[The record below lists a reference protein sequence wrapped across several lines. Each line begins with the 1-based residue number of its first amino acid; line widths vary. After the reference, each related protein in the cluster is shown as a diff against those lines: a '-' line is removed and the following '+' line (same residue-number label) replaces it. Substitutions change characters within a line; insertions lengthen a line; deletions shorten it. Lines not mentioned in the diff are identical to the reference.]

1 MAQTTAEFL
10 IEQGMQLGIEQ
21 GKTEGKAEGKAEGKQ
36 DGHSNSWSSDFKT
49 CQKRS
54 PAKSAISEHLDILLE
69 QAIKL
74 LKVSLIR
81 GAPISDNVPETL
93 SYRTR

>member
-21 GKTEGKAEGKAEGKQ
+21 GKTEGKAEGKAEGKVEI
-36 DGHSNSWSSDFKT
+36 HNH
-49 CQKRS
+49 
-54 PAKSAISEHLDILLE
+54 EHLDILLE
-69 QAIKL
+69 QAMTAQSLEEDTL

-81 GAPISDNVPETL
+81 GF
-93 SYRTR
+93 